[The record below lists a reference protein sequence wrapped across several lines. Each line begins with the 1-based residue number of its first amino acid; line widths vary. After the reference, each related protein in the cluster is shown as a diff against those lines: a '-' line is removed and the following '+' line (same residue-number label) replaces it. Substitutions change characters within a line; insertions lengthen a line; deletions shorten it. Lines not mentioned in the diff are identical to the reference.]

1 MTIPARPAGPT
12 AWRNAVFVAF
22 ALNGF
27 GISAWVARIP
37 SVRDHLRITVA
48 EVGILIFGLSVG
60 AVLGLILAGHIVHWL
75 GGRQSIR
82 VSLIVAGVALA
93 AVGFG
98 TTVLSSFGVVLTALV
113 LYGFCSSICDVAMNV
128 EGAAVERTT
137 GRTIMPLFHAS

>member
-1 MTIPARPAGPT
+1 MAESPRLGSVKPVTLAPVSARPT

-37 SVRDHLRITVA
+37 SVRDHLHITVA
-48 EVGILIFGLSVG
+48 EVGILIFGVSVG
-60 AVLGLILAGHIVHWL
+60 AVLGLILASHIVHWL

-98 TTVLSSFGVVLTALV
+98 TTILS
-113 LYGFCSSICDVAMNV
+113 
-128 EGAAVERTT
+128 
-137 GRTIMPLFHAS
+137 